1 MFIVPINQ
9 LRTVMPSMGL
19 GLDYRLILVEK
30 VCGVLLC
37 IKKFKSNLEIKELI
51 FSSRLTSTL
60 NFGAQ

>member
-9 LRTVMPSMGL
+9 LGTVMPSMGL

-37 IKKFKSNLEIKELI
+37 FRWTLL
-51 FSSRLTSTL
+51 SSPFLVHI
-60 NFGAQ
+60 G